1 MLKRLLLILPPLRI
15 VFFCFTAPPVFCAI
29 FLLFAL
35 DNNAIT
41 KSTWPL
47 NQDNFQRAK
56 KIISNPMSS
65 TRNTLH
71 LNKQDLNITFSYIL
85 SHYLSSASQITISD
99 QQLAF
104 NLAIL
109 LKNNLFGNYV
119 NINFKLAKQ
128 QGYPVIHSL
137 QIGEIIIADEFAG
150 LIIESMIKYTPLK
163 DYYILA
169 VQHIKEIQINT
180 SGLTITYNASPDLNL
195 KDKLKLNENHFQS
208 VLFYQQQI
216 THIIARHDPKWRLSL
231 SELLQPLFK
240 AAYHRSMP
248 YNAKA
253 ENRAVLIAISTYVNK
268 HEIQTYLPFD
278 ISPATTLQ
286 YPASLYKRTD
296 MAKHFIASAVL
307 AATGARTLALIL
319 GEEKELH
326 DAKQGS
332 GFSFID
338 LAGDRAGLRFG
349 KRAVQSKN
357 KARRLQLDM
366 SQIKDYTAFMPDVR
380 DLPENLNEQ
389 TFKQQYGSI
398 YSAEYQN
405 MLKEID
411 QRISRL
417 IIYRQ

>member
-1 MLKRLLLILPPLRI
+1 
-15 VFFCFTAPPVFCAI
+15 
-29 FLLFAL
+29 
-35 DNNAIT
+35 
-41 KSTWPL
+41 
-47 NQDNFQRAK
+47 
-56 KIISNPMSS
+56 MSS

-85 SHYLSSASQITISD
+85 SHYLSSASQITIAD

-180 SGLTITYNASPDLNL
+180 TGLTITYNASPDLNL

-389 TFKQQYGSI
+389 
-398 YSAEYQN
+398 
-405 MLKEID
+405 
-411 QRISRL
+411 
-417 IIYRQ
+417 